1 MKFLYTK
8 EKVQDLLSQLGSVG
22 EKGEKGD
29 DGAQGIQG
37 IQGEQGNQGEQGKSA
52 FEIAVSEGFTGTQE
66 EWLGSLKGEKGDKGD
81 DGIQGEQGLQGIQG
95 IQGIQ
100 GEQGEKGDSTTVLN
114 VNGGGELS
122 FWLGSQEELD
132 LILER
137 DPNTVY
143 LVG

>member
-8 EKVQDLLSQLGSVG
+8 EKVQDLLNQLGSVG
-22 EKGEKGD
+22 EKGDKGD
-29 DGAQGIQG
+29 DGAQGI
-37 IQGEQGNQGEQGKSA
+37 QGEQGKSA
-52 FEIAVSEGFTGTQE
+52 FEIAVSDGFTGTQE
-66 EWLGSLKGEKGDKGD
+66 EWLGSLKGDKGDKGD
-81 DGIQGEQGLQGIQG
+81 EGAQGLQGEQGLQGIQG

-114 VNGGGELS
+114 VNGGEELS

-143 LVG
+143 LSR